1 MSLDKLIPQ
10 KINVRSPFYITV
22 TDEGAPDLSTDCPVE
37 VSSTPVDIPS
47 PTEAAEPQA
56 EYVQPDARTETV
68 YCGDSISVGEDV
80 GVQRYVLD
88 VGDVT
93 GNVTVNYRVNI
104 PVSITGY
111 WNTSVPSFSSTGYVG
126 DNTYEQDLLDAGISS
141 GNMNLGSGEQTGTLT
156 VSKTAASPSTVT
168 ILISAPLP
176 TDDYGLTF
184 NCPEAPAIVPDP
196 TPPVSQVLSDPAHER
211 LIENIPVF
219 GLGENLRG
227 TTVELRVNGD
237 LVSSSLADGQLHYF
251 SDYDPTVELG
261 MSNGTTEM
269 SNRIGESIYTGA
281 TRYDKSTYFR
291 DGVNEIML
299 TVDPNDSPIGGVYKF
314 TFYRTGIFYHD
325 GAWRY
330 AEPKSS
336 VQLSNEVGWF
346 PTGVN
351 NVTYY
356 KYEIQENYSIRDR
369 RKKPPIQIKFFYQT
383 DDVEG
388 LIKPSQYSGL
398 SMSNPPAN
406 IRGGSFNH
414 QFDNGF
420 YYQIYAEGNVYAWN
434 LYPYGNFSQKK

>member
-10 KINVRSPFYITV
+10 KINIRSPFYITA
-22 TDEGAPDLSTDCPVE
+22 TSEGAPDLSTDCPVD
-37 VSSTPVDIPS
+37 VSSTPVDISS
-47 PTEAAEPQA
+47 PTNPAEPQS
-56 EYVQPDARTETV
+56 EYVQPEARTEFV
-68 YCGDSISVGEDV
+68 YCGDSVNVGQDV
-80 GVQRYVLD
+80 GAQRYILD

-104 PVSITGY
+104 PVSITGF
-111 WNTSVPSFSSTGYVG
+111 WNSSVPSFSSTGYVG
-126 DNTYEQDLLDAGISS
+126 DDTYEQDLLDAGVDAV
-141 GNMNLGSGEQTGTLT
+141 NMNLGSGEQTGTLT

-184 NCPEAPAIVPDP
+184 NCPAAPAIIPDP
-196 TPPVSQVLSDPAHER
+196 TPPVSQVISDPGHER

-219 GLGENLRG
+219 GLGSLLQG

-251 SDYDPTVELG
+251 SDYDPTVELD

-269 SNRIGESIYTGA
+269 SNKIGESIYTGA

-299 TVDPNDSPIGGVYKF
+299 TLDPKNSPSGGVYKF
-314 TFYRTGIFYHD
+314 KFYRTGIFYHD

-330 AEPKSS
+330 GEPNSAI
-336 VQLSNEVGWF
+336 QLSNEVGFF
-346 PTGVN
+346 PIGVN
-351 NVTYY
+351 NVSGYKLEIHDTY
-356 KYEIQENYSIRDR
+356 SVRDR

-388 LIKPSQYSGL
+388 LIRPSQYSGL
-398 SMSNPPAN
+398 SLSNPPAN
-406 IRGGSFNH
+406 VTGGSFNH
-414 QFDNGF
+414 QFDHGF
-420 YYQIYAEGNVYAWN
+420 YYQVYAEGNVYAWN